1 MLEAHKCFLHSKY
14 PCQDDK
20 DENETQPVA
29 NLQEVKHY
37 LDIMHIRECL
47 IKPYNENRKN
57 YPLVDVRSLLP
68 SFDQDPF
75 EYSNLP
81 GFSMLVLD
89 RELHSFNEFFQYDPL
104 LPVSDVIVSSFGP
117 CCPLENQVFST
128 NMQTFLSR
136 LPRCMH
142 EEFRPK
148 FKQTDTTL
156 LKNYPK
162 LLPHLLEMDRA
173 HVMSKTKTGQYQ
185 LSGIFASFPSD
196 LDGELKRYGLRI
208 GKFQNGNSEIYLR
221 NRLFTLQFLMELYGF
236 PVASERRTSSALFA
250 RRLHKTGENFIIR
263 VLGQSD
269 RTLTTIWND
278 NKNNKYPKVEKI
290 ALVKIE
296 DQDNIQELKALNA
309 FIDPKHHVAIA
320 RITYHQHDY
329 SPTNVRQDR
338 ALSVHTQT
346 IIHPDS
352 GMDIT
357 DLNFLR
363 DTASLLLSL
372 NDIAKG
378 EFIGKTIYKRTEVI
392 EGSES
397 EEKRLKVFYAWLL
410 KHQRRIISYS
420 DDTYA
425 NFLKLFDNYFDTI
438 QDIDAGNPLYVLKT
452 ELRSRFYYIQQ
463 ARKLRDLEDIA
474 QRNLKNVHL
483 SYEAMLTEA
492 VNVLREYKFDL
503 FIYFED
509 LLTSAITLTSLI
521 LNDRYIQRTYAKKT
535 ESQLT
540 AKGLEIKKKYGT
552 LVQLLDEL
560 TSIQKTQRSED
571 YK

>member
-1 MLEAHKCFLHSKY
+1 MLEARNCFLSSKY
-14 PCQDDK
+14 PCPVEKDDY
-20 DENETQPVA
+20 ELESIE
-29 NLQEVKHY
+29 NLQDMKNY

-47 IKPYNENRKN
+47 ITPYNEHRKN
-57 YPLVDVRSLLP
+57 YPLIDPRALLP

-75 EYSNLP
+75 EYTHLP

-89 RELHSFNEFFQYDPL
+89 RELHSFSEFFQYDPL
-104 LPVSDVIVSSFGP
+104 LPVSDVIIASDGP
-117 CCPLENQVFST
+117 CCPLETRVFSA
-128 NMQTFLSR
+128 NMQTFLAR
-136 LPRCMH
+136 LPRYLH

-148 FKQTDTTL
+148 FKNIDTTL
-156 LKNYPK
+156 NENYNK
-162 LLPHLLEMDRA
+162 LLPYLLKLDRA
-173 HVMSKTKTGQYQ
+173 HVMSKAKTGHYQ

-208 GKFQNGNSEIYLR
+208 GKFISGNSELYLR

-236 PVASERRTSSALFA
+236 PIASERRTSSALFA
-250 RRLHKTGENFIIR
+250 RRLHKAGENFIIR

-269 RTLTTIWND
+269 RTITTIWND

-296 DQDNIQELKALNA
+296 DQDNIQALKNLNA
-309 FIDPKHHVAIA
+309 FLDPKHHVAIA
-320 RITYHQHDY
+320 RVTYHQHDY

-338 ALSVHTQT
+338 ALSVLSQT

-352 GMDIT
+352 GMDIP

-372 NDIAKG
+372 NDISKG
-378 EFIGKTIYKRTEVI
+378 EYVGKTIYKRTEVI
-392 EGSES
+392 EGSDN

-420 DDTYA
+420 DETYA

-438 QDIDAGNPLYVLKT
+438 QDIDAGNSLYVLKS

-474 QRNLKNVHL
+474 QRSLRNVNL

-492 VNVLREYKFDL
+492 VKVLREYKFDL

-521 LNDRYIQRTYAKKT
+521 LNDRYIQRTYIKKK

-540 AKGLEIKKKYGT
+540 AKGIEIKRKYGL
-552 LVQLLDEL
+552 LVQLHDDLK
-560 TSIQKTQRSED
+560 SIQKSQKSEE
-571 YK
+571 YR